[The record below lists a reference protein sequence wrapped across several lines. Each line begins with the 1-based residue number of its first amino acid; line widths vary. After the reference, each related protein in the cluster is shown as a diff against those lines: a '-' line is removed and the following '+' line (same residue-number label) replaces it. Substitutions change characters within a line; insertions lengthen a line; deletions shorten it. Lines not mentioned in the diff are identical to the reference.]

1 MRPVRRFHDRA
12 RRYGFTVAARQV
24 SRRHHIQVIGP
35 ASNAQGH
42 QDRREKRQRVHAS
55 FQRVLTAANMLAA
68 ITAPL
73 QRGSSGAWTP
83 EQHMTKEDRSRFY
96 QTLETLIEGLRQ
108 AAVDLRLEGLSEP
121 VAAVDELAIRFD
133 FRWHRKGA
141 SRPTAT
147 EEDSRVAAE
156 AAQAIAAIR
165 ERLESQLP
173 AILDDI
179 LPVSRK
185 RGWPWRQRSS

>member
-1 MRPVRRFHDRA
+1 MDLQLE
-12 RRYGFTVAARQV
+12 VALIAAGSALLGSLVGGV
-24 SRRHHIQVIGP
+24 SSRLST
-35 ASNAQGH
+35 AYAQGH

-55 FQRVLTAANMLAA
+55 FQRVLTAANILAA
-68 ITAPL
+68 MTAPL

-83 EQHMTKEDRSRFY
+83 EQHMTEEDRSRFY
-96 QTLETLIEGLRQ
+96 QTLETLMEGLRQ

-121 VAAVDELAIRFD
+121 VAAVNELAIRFSD
-133 FRWHRKGA
+133 FRWHREGA

-147 EEDSRVAAE
+147 EEDSRVPAE

-179 LPVSRK
+179 LPVSRE